1 MTGNPLAGV
10 PVLAAVLPELC
21 PVCGGWRRVQLRI
34 TAMPPVPYGGVYRCP
49 LCTPAGLGRPA
60 IEALLLP
67 LRSDTPREAAA

>member
-10 PVLAAVLPELC
+10 PVLIACLPQFC
-21 PVCGGWRRVQLRI
+21 PVCDSARRVQLRV
-34 TAMPPVPYGGVYRCP
+34 TAMPDVPRGGVYRCP
-49 LCTPAGLGRPA
+49 LCSPAGLGRPA